1 MRTPDQVVADLRKAE
16 KAVEDAVAHRD
27 RVKQELI
34 DMAAVIN
41 AEVTART
48 GKPTLVPAPKAKRV
62 AGLKRPLQAGEF

>member
-1 MRTPDQVVADLRKAE
+1 MRTPDQVIADLAKAE

-48 GKPTLVPAPKAKRV
+48 GKPTLVPTRPKRV
-62 AGLKRPLQAGEF
+62 AGLNRAQQAGEV